1 MVTTHVIEPL
11 YIENAMVG
19 QKVYVASPLG
29 FTAAT
34 RDYYERR
41 VLGGLRDAGCVPL
54 DPWAGQD
61 GPPDG
66 PPDGAD
72 RAALAAWSL
81 RVGQRNAQLIDES
94 DAVLAILDGPDVDS
108 GTAAEVGYAA
118 ARGKPIAG
126 VRDDLRQAGD
136 NLGVTV
142 NLQVEY
148 FIRSTGGAIAHSL
161 EEGIE
166 CLAALLRH

>member
-1 MVTTHVIEPL
+1 
-11 YIENAMVG
+11 MVG

-34 RDYYERR
+34 REYYERR
-41 VLGGLRDAGCVPL
+41 VLRGLRDAGCEPL

-61 GPPDG
+61 APPDAAG
-66 PPDGAD
+66 GF
-72 RAALAAWSL
+72 ALAAWSL
-81 RVGQRNAQLIDES
+81 GVGQRNAQLIDES

-108 GTAAEVGYAA
+108 GTAAEIGYAA

-126 VRDDLRQAGD
+126 VRDDLRQTGD
-136 NLGVTV
+136 NPGVTV

-148 FIRSTGGAIAHSL
+148 FIQSTGGSIAHSL

-166 CLAALLRH
+166 CLAALLRR